1 MWNFEQFSS
10 LITHCCIPQVQVNK
24 RKYSRTAH
32 ISSKF
37 RTFESKSALVGVKGA
52 LYWSVL
58 RKILFSWEVE
68 GSAAQFWCFPTST
81 QIHQAMN
88 STILN
93 SPLCMDELG
102 FSKIVLAHTLKPL
115 KHDFLINSQFW
126 QKKKRRKLARRQV
139 VVSHRFY
146 FHNEPCPLPA
156 GLDLLYA
163 LSLSK
168 QKKWNNV
175 MIIWSLV
182 NGTLRTNIGC
192 LLSPSN
198 AFRIIPFSWI

>member
-1 MWNFEQFSS
+1 MWHSRPPRDPPPFMANAILNFHFDFLTPSLMWNFEQFSS

-126 QKKKRRKLARRQV
+126 QQKREGNWQGGR
-139 VVSHRFY
+139 
-146 FHNEPCPLPA
+146 
-156 GLDLLYA
+156 
-163 LSLSK
+163 
-168 QKKWNNV
+168 W
-175 MIIWSLV
+175 
-182 NGTLRTNIGC
+182 
-192 LLSPSN
+192 
-198 AFRIIPFSWI
+198 